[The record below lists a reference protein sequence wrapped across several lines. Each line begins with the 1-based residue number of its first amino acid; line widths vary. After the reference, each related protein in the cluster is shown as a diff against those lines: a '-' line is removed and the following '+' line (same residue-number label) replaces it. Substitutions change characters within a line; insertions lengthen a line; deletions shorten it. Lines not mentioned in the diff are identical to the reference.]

1 MAKKLTKDR
10 HWTIEEVTYL
20 EQNYKHKTAKQIAED
35 LGRSLAS
42 VRRKIKN
49 LNIRK
54 PKRKKTNCYKPCTNS
69 TLCWDCD
76 NAYALKCDW
85 ITFGK
90 EVWDKARKRKCVWD
104 GYKEVELV
112 QVLECKHFVLDKRLR
127 GGKAVEG

>member
-1 MAKKLTKDR
+1 MAKKLTKDK

-20 EQNYKHKTAKQIAED
+20 KQNYEHKTAKQIAED
-35 LGRSLAS
+35 LGRSMAS

-54 PKRKKTNCYKPCTNS
+54 PKRKKTNCYKPCTDS

-90 EVWDKARKRKCVWD
+90 EVWDKAKKRKVEHV
-104 GYKEVELV
+104 GYGHEVELV
-112 QVLECKHFVLDKRLR
+112 QVIECSHFVLDKKLR
-127 GGKAVEG
+127 KEKEA